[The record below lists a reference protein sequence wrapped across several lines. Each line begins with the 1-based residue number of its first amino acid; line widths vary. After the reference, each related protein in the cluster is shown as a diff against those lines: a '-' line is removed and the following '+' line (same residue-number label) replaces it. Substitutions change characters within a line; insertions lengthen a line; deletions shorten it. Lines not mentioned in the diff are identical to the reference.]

1 MQLDARLR
9 AFAGVARQ
17 GSFSLAATELHV
29 SQPAISKHVAALE
42 AELGVCLVERRRS
55 GAVLTATGRVL
66 ADYVLRA
73 EALLASAA
81 QAVAA
86 AEDPAAGTVTVV
98 ASGIPGEYLVPKF
111 LATFRARHPQTNVRL
126 QVTTSGDALALVRA
140 HEVELAVIG
149 GFSAPS
155 DIEFEVLVEDEIVLA
170 AAPTFAT
177 RRLRRWDLERVTW
190 LTREKGSST
199 RAAVEAARWQLGI
212 HGAETLE
219 LPSWAAV
226 KTAAVAGMG
235 IAAISRF
242 AIEHELDSGAL
253 AVLDVPRW
261 RLRRTISVA
270 TARDVPLSPPA
281 RLFRDALRELVPRAA
296 IAAQDGGSSRRDRS
310 TLGRLAVFV
319 DGFEADA
326 AEYVCDIPAGDL
338 ERLCARGRLV
348 REGRRFALA
357 DVAPPPRD
365 DSARRRHADFFA
377 SLVEESEPH
386 LTHLEEDEW
395 ASRLERE
402 RANIDAAA
410 RWAGSAGE
418 HALQLRL
425 LAQGWRLWLARGYP
439 DEWRTILEELLDD
452 VTEPQLRLL
461 ALTPVGWLA
470 YGDEE
475 LERAEEIAEERLRL
489 GRALG
494 DDLSIAGGF
503 TLLACVAEAR
513 GDLDAAQHL
522 TKQAVDADRRAGDEV
537 RLSHHLANLAQQLIV
552 GGDLEGARAA
562 AEEVAALAR
571 ERGDHAIVANA
582 SFQLAQIALL
592 EGRPTHALELVREY
606 LTQPSLTPAEESWS
620 ALEVAGAACVGA
632 GQHEVGV
639 RLLAFA
645 ERYRDANGRERPR
658 SFTSAR
664 DSALG
669 IAQAALGSAA
679 VARETR
685 RGARLTHD
693 RAVQLVCSA

>member
-1 MQLDARLR
+1 
-9 AFAGVARQ
+9 
-17 GSFSLAATELHV
+17 
-29 SQPAISKHVAALE
+29 
-42 AELGVCLVERRRS
+42 
-55 GAVLTATGRVL
+55 
-66 ADYVLRA
+66 
-73 EALLASAA
+73 
-81 QAVAA
+81 
-86 AEDPAAGTVTVV
+86 
-98 ASGIPGEYLVPKF
+98 
-111 LATFRARHPQTNVRL
+111 
-126 QVTTSGDALALVRA
+126 
-140 HEVELAVIG
+140 
-149 GFSAPS
+149 
-155 DIEFEVLVEDEIVLA
+155 
-170 AAPTFAT
+170 
-177 RRLRRWDLERVTW
+177 
-190 LTREKGSST
+190 
-199 RAAVEAARWQLGI
+199 
-212 HGAETLE
+212 
-219 LPSWAAV
+219 
-226 KTAAVAGMG
+226 
-235 IAAISRF
+235 
-242 AIEHELDSGAL
+242 
-253 AVLDVPRW
+253 
-261 RLRRTISVA
+261 
-270 TARDVPLSPPA
+270 
-281 RLFRDALRELVPRAA
+281 
-296 IAAQDGGSSRRDRS
+296 
-310 TLGRLAVFV
+310 
-319 DGFEADA
+319 
-326 AEYVCDIPAGDL
+326 
-338 ERLCARGRLV
+338 
-348 REGRRFALA
+348 
-357 DVAPPPRD
+357 
-365 DSARRRHADFFA
+365 
-377 SLVEESEPH
+377 
-386 LTHLEEDEW
+386 
-395 ASRLERE
+395 
-402 RANIDAAA
+402 
-410 RWAGSAGE
+410 
-418 HALQLRL
+418 
-425 LAQGWRLWLARGYP
+425 
-439 DEWRTILEELLDD
+439 
-452 VTEPQLRLL
+452 LL